1 MSNPNRSVSAATKHH
16 NRIAAIMLHGSRYS
30 QYPTSRLAA
39 DMGVSKSTIS
49 HLRHGRVNPLY
60 NTAAK
65 VVKCLERDLG
75 QSLDV
80 REVFSED
87 GSYPTPHV
95 CALVGCR
102 GCLPPFVWNQAEN
115 VVKPAFQRVEV
126 GRWTGD
132 TLEPEFLVEQERSQ

>member
-16 NRIAAIMLHGSRYS
+16 NRLAAIMLHGSRYS
-30 QYPTSRLAA
+30 RYPTAHLAA

-60 NTAAK
+60 NTVAK

-75 QSLDV
+75 QSLDP

-87 GSYPTPHV
+87 GAYPTPLV
-95 CALVGCR
+95 CALVSCP
-102 GCLPPFVWNQAEN
+102 GCLPPFVWNEEEN
-115 VVKPAFQRVEV
+115 VIQPAF
-126 GRWTGD
+126 
-132 TLEPEFLVEQERSQ
+132 RSVDRKSVV